1 MKKVLTIII
10 SAILISMALSACE
23 SSNSGD
29 NKLSNEKATEQ
40 NSSDDVQK
48 LAKLAKSEAAVI
60 ESAIKKCQSDIVS
73 ETDTTYNGH
82 TKYINADNE
91 IKTVP
96 NIKSS
101 YASITIEDVAG
112 ISAINDRF
120 IAIGC
125 NNIEYNP
132 YWVLSSE
139 DCIFLSK
146 DGESIDKSQKYSNDD
161 IIKLN
166 SKNKPDSNINIYT
179 LKMTSVN
186 NIKNPAVENASKI
199 TQAIIQCKE
208 DIKSG
213 NTEVYNGTST
223 YIDSLGNN
231 RVVPSAT
238 EENGY
243 ITVGDV
249 AGINNLNEAF
259 KTVSFGGFDYN
270 PYWDADTEKCVFLN
284 DNKNN
289 IETLPVVTEYKSN
302 NLIKLNRNDKPN
314 DSLRIDSLRK
324 GVKANQT
331 AINDAKVIQ
340 DAINECKSHIS
351 SKKSDKYDGNTTYTN
366 AFGTTNVV
374 PSIENHIL
382 ITMEDVAGINNINN
396 SFRDIIDEG
405 ISYSPYWDKINNKCV
420 FLDNK
425 GNDINTKDVYENFTN
440 SVKINSGN
448 APDKNIKIDDL
459 Q

>member
-10 SAILISMALSACE
+10 SAILISMALSSCE
-23 SSNSGD
+23 NSNQ
-29 NKLSNEKATEQ
+29 NSNTTSDEKATEQ
-40 NSSDDVQK
+40 APGDDVQK
-48 LAKLAKSEAAVI
+48 LAKLAKSEASVI
-60 ESAIKKCQSDIVS
+60 ESAIKKCQNDIIS

-82 TKYINADNE
+82 TKYINADDE

-96 NIKSS
+96 NIKSA
-101 YASITIEDVAG
+101 YAAITVEDVAG
-112 ISAINDRF
+112 INAINDRF
-120 IAIGC
+120 ISISC

-132 YWVLSSE
+132 YWVLGSE
-139 DCIFLSK
+139 SCVFLSK
-146 DGESIDKSQKYSNDD
+146 DGENIDKSQKYSNDD

-166 SKNKPDSNINIYT
+166 SKNTPDSNINIYT
-179 LKMTSVN
+179 LKMTSID

-208 DIKSG
+208 SIKSG
-213 NTEVYNGTST
+213 NTEIYNGTST

-249 AGINNLNEAF
+249 AGINDLNEAF
-259 KTVSFGGFDYN
+259 KTVSFGGFAYN

-302 NLIKLNRNDKPN
+302 NLIKLNLNDRPD

-324 GVKANQT
+324 GVKVNQT
-331 AINDAKVIQ
+331 AINDAKAIQ

-351 SKKSDKYDGNTTYTN
+351 SKKSDKYDGSTTYTT

-374 PSIENHIL
+374 PSIENHII

-405 ISYSPYWDKINNKCV
+405 ISYSPYWDKVNNKCL

-425 GNDINTKDVYENFTN
+425 GNDINTKAVYENFTN
-440 SVKINSGN
+440 CVKISSGN
-448 APDKNIKIDDL
+448 APDKNVKIDDL
-459 Q
+459 E